1 MVSSQTVD
9 YKWFFEWVIGKEIQ
23 GDLTVQFRS
32 QLQSVLF
39 LLWIL
44 QRVSNRNQEGIG
56 SEVSD
61 SADKR
66 GENVN
71 ND

>member
-1 MVSSQTVD
+1 M
-9 YKWFFEWVIGKEIQ
+9 IGKEIQ

-56 SEVSD
+56 NEVSD
-61 SADKR
+61 STDKR